1 MTRHLET
8 LSAALS
14 SSQSLT
20 SSMHEPVSRGWRDGR
35 DTGGSGKKTL
45 LLELWRRSSHITMLG
60 NCLKDTRKE

>member
-35 DTGGSGKKTL
+35 DTGGSGKKNVTVRIV
-45 LLELWRRSSHITMLG
+45 EEIITYYYA
-60 NCLKDTRKE
+60 RKLS